1 VVSLVKLERVN
12 MMKSRKMKS
21 SKKNAMALVLAAAV
35 GGAEMSVAQAQQ
47 VGLAS
52 DNLGQAL
59 IYPYLTAND
68 GWSSFLHVI
77 NTSTYTVA
85 AKVRFRTATDSA
97 DAYDFI
103 VVLSPNDMWT
113 GVVEQQGGQVGF
125 RPTDHTC
132 TVPYFGSGRFTPFVV
147 QASEV
152 YAEVIMMGA
161 STSTAE
167 GSVAANAK
175 HDHNAG
181 QPKDCNAVESAF
193 ASPASM
199 SGANGTAAQFN
210 VPLLNLAANV
220 LTGKYDLANV
230 GLGQAGAG
238 RATVLGLFSTVG
250 SPYTINN
257 LTGMW
262 SQSPGD
268 WDHPTLAES
277 VFGLQAV
284 NAVLSHTAVINEWVL
299 NPNLGELSSWIV
311 TFPTKK
317 LTVDA
322 FNAINALTTQTAKLP
337 NHFSGCQAVT
347 PLVYNREERP
357 LILASPGGPQL
368 CNEVNV
374 VNFKNG
380 SLDSSSVLG
389 SRVAVTLDTS
399 PLGSGVL
406 AGWMHLG
413 MPDTNINTGPLNRR
427 LTQTTLPSVFPNPN
441 GGYSLG
447 SGILASRGRPV
458 VGFNLTVRSTPSDA
472 VLYDHAYRSF

>member
-1 VVSLVKLERVN
+1 MKLLK
-12 MMKSRKMKS
+12 KS
-21 SKKNAMALVLAAAV
+21 ALALGLAAAV
-35 GGAEMSVAQAQQ
+35 GGMGASVAQAQ
-47 VGLAS
+47 VGLAT

-59 IYPYLTAND
+59 IYPYLTANN

-77 NTSTYTVA
+77 NTSSTYTVA
-85 AKVRFRTATDSA
+85 AKVRFHAATDSA

-113 GVVEQQGGQVGF
+113 GVIEQQGGQVGF
-125 RPTDHTC
+125 RPTDNTC

-161 STSTAE
+161 STLTAE

-175 HDHNAG
+175 HNLDTG
-181 QPKDCNAVESAF
+181 LPKDCNAVESAF

-210 VPLLNLAANV
+210 VSLINPAANV

-238 RATVLGLFSTVG
+238 RATVLALFAAVG
-250 SPYTINN
+250 SPYGGGS
-257 LTGMW
+257 GMW

-268 WDHPTLAES
+268 WDHPTLAETPL
-277 VFGLQAV
+277 GLQTV
-284 NAVLSHTAVINEWVL
+284 NTLLSHTAVINEWVL

-322 FNAINALTTQTAKLP
+322 FNAINALTAQTTKLP
-337 NHFSGCQAVT
+337 NNFSGCQAVT
-347 PLVYNREERP
+347 PQVYNREERP

-380 SLDSSSVLG
+380 ALDSSSVLG
-389 SRVAVTLDTS
+389 SKVAITLDTS

-406 AGWMHLG
+406 AGWMQLG
-413 MPDTNINTGPLNRR
+413 MPNTGINTGGLTRT
-427 LTQTTLPSVFPNPN
+427 LTQTTLPSIFPNPA
-441 GGYSLG
+441 GGYNLG
-447 SGILASRGRPV
+447 SGLLVSRGRPV
-458 VGFNLTVRSTPSDA
+458 VGFNLTARSTPSDA